1 MAPNRKRFS
10 AGDKRKT
17 LLDPET
23 QGAERTKSLRARQL
37 NAFSKREKESSDYRK
52 VKDLKSAVPRLGR
65 VDKYKKFD
73 DARFAKSLQRAAGKR
88 AKTIKGSTGRMKR
101 TK

>member
-1 MAPNRKRFS
+1 MALNRKRFS

-37 NAFSKREKESSDYRK
+37 NAFSKKEKASSNYRNIK
-52 VKDLKSAVPRLGR
+52 NVGSAVPRLGG
-65 VDKYKKFD
+65 VSKYKKFD
-73 DARFAKSLQRAAGKR
+73 DARFAKSLQRAASKR

-101 TK
+101 MK